1 MGLHMM
7 LELSRGTAYG
17 VGISQCAVTLGVV
30 LFFPP
35 VDVDVYLMQGHI
47 NLTSRTIIIHPADD
61 IEGVRVFMAMP
72 MLLTSLLAAVFST
85 VTCNT
90 YEMGFAGQDYQPD
103 VLDQVNMWN
112 LAFWLYCLLVHLIV
126 VFIISDPVN
135 VFGSIAATGFM
146 VYFLYRV
153 CYPKNHGTMNL
164 TQENLN
170 ILGYCLGVLQMA
182 YQLTDSRPNGV
193 YVIMLVVV
201 LDYFLGLGH
210 TYDRQ
215 ATLETVTNCRLF
227 YICIASLSL
236 AFLYAMSSELPPDDL
251 SATARSSS
259 VIAAV
264 PGTVSPGI

>member
-1 MGLHMM
+1 M

-35 VDVDVYLMQGHI
+35 VDVDVYLIQGHI
-47 NLTSRTIIIHPADD
+47 NLTARTIIMAPASDLKG
-61 IEGVRVFMAMP
+61 IRVFMAMP
-72 MLLTSLLAAVFST
+72 MLLTSVLAAVFST
-85 VTCNT
+85 VTCNS

-103 VLDQVNMWN
+103 VMDQVNMWN

-126 VFIISDPVN
+126 VFTISDPVDI
-135 VFGSIAATGFM
+135 FGSIAATSFM

-153 CYPKNHGTMNL
+153 CYPKIHGTMNL

-170 ILGYCLGVLQMA
+170 ILCYCLGVLQMS
-182 YQLTDSRPNGV
+182 YQLTDTRPNGV

-215 ATLETVTNCRLF
+215 ATLETVANCRLF

-236 AFLYAMSSELPPDDL
+236 AFLYAMSSEPPDL
-251 SATARSSS
+251 STTSSS
-259 VIAAV
+259 YTSTSSIVDAQNTIRVA
-264 PGTVSPGI
+264 I